1 MTEQFHE
8 GRKAHPSPKHLRGV
22 GMPELMGDDSSGET
36 EGMTNLVQVIAKL
49 MKDCILTVP
58 AGEQSPVGGQ
68 RIERAKESE
77 AIDEITDKRIDGNHA
92 LRFEFAEGNVYCPLI
107 GSGGAQAIEGEV
119 DALANPHASV
129 TNQQKSVGA
138 QIVASKELLLQ

>member
-1 MTEQFHE
+1 
-8 GRKAHPSPKHLRGV
+8 
-22 GMPELMGDDSSGET
+22 
-36 EGMTNLVQVIAKL
+36 
-49 MKDCILTVP
+49 MKDCFLTVP

-68 RIERAKESE
+68 RIERAKESQ